1 MGITWP
7 NRITVKKDY
16 FCLNLILLRGR
27 VIKWLNLFTQ
37 INFSE
42 KMEIFVFQTV
52 RSWFCPAKASIS
64 KIRGPRTIRSKGFS
78 CQSHKLI
85 QCRKTLQ
92 FRCIARSEPICQ
104 GERDFYFVEIS
115 RIDGCNIKRIGNM
128 EFDFFLLV
136 LATLIN
142 LMLRKYFSVLV
153 HNMHCISKNSM
164 SFVRSLIWK
173 TIRLRHLQTF

>member
-1 MGITWP
+1 MLELNITERACHKMTQSLHT
-7 NRITVKKDY
+7 NK
-16 FCLNLILLRGR
+16 
-27 VIKWLNLFTQ
+27 LFR
-37 INFSE
+37 E
-42 KMEIFVFQTV
+42 MEIFVFLIV
-52 RSWFCPAKASIS
+52 RSRFRPVKASIS
-64 KIRGPRTIRSKGFS
+64 KIRGPWTIRSKSLS
-78 CQSHKLI
+78 CQVI

-104 GERDFYFVEIS
+104 GERDFYFVKIS

-142 LMLRKYFSVLV
+142 LMLRNYFSVWV